1 MDSLNNSILYWK
13 VLSQKINHYSKPL
26 LFSWFGDRTWCPETI
41 CPETMFPR
49 QSALETMYALC
60 WRQSALDKICSID
73 IMPRRLSTPERQSTQ
88 WDNMT
93 RRQSA
98 PEITCTETICPRDFM
113 PPRQCAL
120 GDNMRSVSQSVFTI
134 LSHSFHWT
142 GLVSKYLIG
151 TQLCYVMLGWG
162 GSFDP

>member
-26 LFSWFGDRTWCPETI
+26 LFSWFRDRTWCPETI

-73 IMPRRLSTPERQSTQ
+73 IMPRRLSAPERQSTQ

-113 PPRQCAL
+113 PPETMCPGGQHAVRQSGGQSLLSL
-120 GDNMRSVSQSVFTI
+120 GY
-134 LSHSFHWT
+134 SFHWT
-142 GLVSKYLIG
+142 GSVLKYIIG
-151 TQLCYVMLGWG
+151 TGLC
-162 GSFDP
+162 